1 MDVAAAPSTAWVG
14 LGANLGDARAALAG
28 AVRAMAQLPG
38 TRVVQVSSL
47 YRTAAVDATVADCPD
62 YLNAVARLETTLAPL
77 ALLHALQG
85 IEQAA
90 GRERPFRNAPRT
102 LDLDVLWIDG
112 VQLDTPELTV
122 PHPRWA
128 ERAFVLQPW
137 ADLAPERV
145 TALQLQAVAEQRVE
159 RLMASSPWW
168 GADITA

>member
-1 MDVAAAPSTAWVG
+1 MKVAAAPFTAWIG
-14 LGANLGDARAALAG
+14 LGANLGDARAALAE

-38 TRVVQVSSL
+38 TRVMQVSSL
-47 YRTAAVDATVADCPD
+47 YRTAAVDATVDDCPD
-62 YLNAVARLETTLAPL
+62 YLNAVARLETTLDPL

-159 RLMASSPWW
+159 RLMVSSSWW